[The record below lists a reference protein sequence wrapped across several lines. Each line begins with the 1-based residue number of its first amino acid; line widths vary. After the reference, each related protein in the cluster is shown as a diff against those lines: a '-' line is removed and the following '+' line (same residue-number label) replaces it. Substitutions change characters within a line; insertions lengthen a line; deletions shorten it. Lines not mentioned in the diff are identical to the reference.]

1 MTVPDCSAGGGE
13 LSRNTRTPV
22 LEAAQSDAEKHSLSA
37 GAAHAPKRGAGSG
50 AAWPGRRQGSGS
62 PSSCLGSGAPPAP
75 AQDRNATSAS
85 SRPGCPT
92 SEHLGSRTPR
102 LIAGVWGGEWGCLA
116 FTVGDG
122 SDLVVTGG
130 VPHLRDGVTPRE
142 PENEKSSM
150 QPHPFPPP
158 PLSSQNHRHTVATSA
173 IIISSTAAS
182 IAASI
187 AGGSSSRSPSPPPPR
202 HHRRLYHLRA
212 SQAERVHILHVQ
224 NLSGHRGSLFT
235 L

>member
-1 MTVPDCSAGGGE
+1 MASSAE
-13 LSRNTRTPV
+13 TRGPRCWRRRRATRRSTACRPGPHTPRSEGQV
-22 LEAAQSDAEKHSLSA
+22 QGPPLE
-37 GAAHAPKRGAGSG
+37 
-50 AAWPGRRQGSGS
+50 GSGS

-102 LIAGVWGGEWGCLA
+102 LIAGVWGGEWGCSA
-116 FTVGDG
+116 STVGDG

-130 VPHLRDGVTPRE
+130 APHLRDGVAPRE

-173 IIISSTAAS
+173 ISIIS

-224 NLSGHRGSLFT
+224 DLSSHRGSLFT